1 MDNDWKS
8 IAKQGQPLS
17 IERDNVLL
25 KSRFLTDI
33 TKNLKTRTILK
44 HYDIRKLRFLII
56 QLISLNNFTNTTVL
70 TQMKISQIFFPL
82 KFV

>member
-8 IAKQGQPLS
+8 IAKQGQPSS

-25 KSRFLTDI
+25 KSLFLTDI

-44 HYDIRKLRFLII
+44 HYDIRKLQYFNLDVFEWIRYVSYILE
-56 QLISLNNFTNTTVL
+56 
-70 TQMKISQIFFPL
+70 
-82 KFV
+82 